1 MSYTLD
7 DVNNELSNSY
17 GLGQKFG
24 IPNSQQP
31 SSSPADTQQALGI
44 QSGTFKQGILNAIGR
59 WNSASRASNLLQG
72 KFLKSN
78 NIDYDLM
85 REGRIKQALRE
96 VLEMPNLGRY
106 GISQAVGDAGIN
118 NANQFMISQR
128 NMQNKMNNAFG
139 SVKNMFGFNRTQGG
153 KKRKMRKMRKT
164 RKNNRK

>member
-1 MSYTLD
+1 MSYTLN
-7 DVNNELSNSY
+7 DVNTELSNSF
-17 GLGQKFG
+17 GLGQKIG

-72 KFLKSN
+72 KFLTSN

-96 VLEMPNLGRY
+96 VLEMPNLGSY
-106 GISQAVGDAGIN
+106 GITQAFGDAGIN
-118 NANQFMISQR
+118 TANQFMISKQ
-128 NMQNKMNNAFG
+128 NMQNKMNNSFG
-139 SVKNMFGFNRTQGG
+139 RFNNMFGFNRTQGG
-153 KKRKMRKMRKT
+153 RKRKMRKT